1 MTQSSTQF
9 EFKFA
14 WTFPQ
19 PVEERI
25 ADFINKHPGKW
36 LHAPVGISKL
46 GKDPTLDKSKI
57 EMVTFDRDESLKPD
71 VVGDIFKLPQ
81 YFGAEF
87 DGVIS
92 DPIWYFDLMCQKC
105 GNIVEKNKGLSYP
118 SRRYLNYAVRDVLKP
133 GGYWIFNG
141 LWLPKCKGMKIL
153 EPIEIPAQKFA
164 SFRNV
169 SLLVYSKKVNER
181 LN

>member
-1 MTQSSTQF
+1 LTQTSTQLT
-9 EFKFA
+9 FKKA
-14 WTFPQ
+14 WTFPE

-25 ADFINKHPGKW
+25 ASFINKHPGNW

-46 GKDPTLDKSKI
+46 FTEPTLDKRKTKMI
-57 EMVTFDRDESLKPD
+57 TFDKDASLKPD

-81 YFGAEF
+81 YFKEKF

-105 GNIVEKNKGLSYP
+105 GNMVEKNKGLAYP
-118 SRRYLNYAVRDVLKP
+118 YRRYLGYAVRDILKP

-141 LWLPKCKGMKIL
+141 LWLPKTKGMKIL

-169 SLLVYSKKVNER
+169 SLLIYSQKINER
-181 LN
+181 LK